1 MKFSNWDRIVVS
13 WQTSSNFSKFWVS
26 NSFFTSGLKAA
37 SISYS
42 FSQGN
47 PLNHGWAYVTAKN
60 SRDINAKMEPQKH
73 KNHSSCCVKNC
84 WVTISQPSMRCLK
97 TVSIAE
103 AQAADLDLSNPPCA
117 KAMLNI
123 TEQFTYEILGLL
135 WKLRLF
141 RKFQMCSPV
150 DNLSQNIN
158 PVNCCVH
165 TRVGHHMHEQQCS
178 YLQVYTLIW

>member
-47 PLNHGWAYVTAKN
+47 PLNHGWAYVSQPKTVGTSMQRWNPKN
-60 SRDINAKMEPQKH
+60 IKTTRAIVWKIA
-73 KNHSSCCVKNC
+73 
-84 WVTISQPSMRCLK
+84 ISKPSMRCLK

-135 WKLRLF
+135 WKLCLF

-165 TRVGHHMHEQQCS
+165 ITSMSNNVPIFRCTH
-178 YLQVYTLIW
+178 

>member
-1 MKFSNWDRIVVS
+1 
-13 WQTSSNFSKFWVS
+13 
-26 NSFFTSGLKAA
+26 
-37 SISYS
+37 
-42 FSQGN
+42 
-47 PLNHGWAYVTAKN
+47 
-60 SRDINAKMEPQKH
+60 
-73 KNHSSCCVKNC
+73 
-84 WVTISQPSMRCLK
+84 
-97 TVSIAE
+97 
-103 AQAADLDLSNPPCA
+103 
-117 KAMLNI
+117 MLNI